1 MPFPSSADMQ
11 EPAPASQAPVQPT
24 TPAQQ
29 PQTQPQTNTTPDPLA
44 NLNAS
49 SDVDSFLANLK

>member
-1 MPFPSSADMQ
+1 MPFPSSTDMQ
-11 EPAPASQAPVQPT
+11 EPASKTPASQAS
-24 TPAQQ
+24 AQQ
-29 PQTQPQTNTTPDPLA
+29 PQLNTTPDPLA